1 MAEELEEVG
10 VIEDE
15 VTETDIKEEVVVR
28 IHVESVPGEVQ
39 VVPLIIAVEG

>member
-15 VTETDIKEEVVVR
+15 VTDIKEVVAVCFCA
-28 IHVESVPGEVQ
+28 ESVLGEVQ